1 MCKTP
6 MGRYDKRPGAA
17 MKASDRADVQ
27 LFKLLPRAKSRH
39 CSVLRKKKKR
49 TSGRMRISFIQE
61 KKGQTTLPYIFDKRR
76 AGREQEK
83 QKWEREGPSTNL

>member
-39 CSVLRKKKKR
+39 CSVLRKKKENLRPDADQLHPGKKR
-49 TSGRMRISFIQE
+49 ADDVAIH
-61 KKGQTTLPYIFDKRR
+61 L
-76 AGREQEK
+76 
-83 QKWEREGPSTNL
+83 

>member
-27 LFKLLPRAKSRH
+27 LFKLLTRAKSRH
-39 CSVLRKKKKR
+39 CSVLRKKKDNLR
-49 TSGRMRISFIQE
+49 PDADQLHPE
-61 KKGQTTLPYIFDKRR
+61 KKEQTTLPYIFDKRR